1 MIALMKFAPVLLGFA
16 LAQNATTVDSTTYD
30 VVPTPDAVPIDYLMD
45 VEVPVYTI
53 TPGLDSDI
61 IYYASETAIQ
71 AASAQQTESPFSVFV
86 SGFNHYPSLI
96 RSNQYTIDSPQPQT
110 CL

>member
-1 MIALMKFAPVLLGFA
+1 MFALMKLVPVLLGLA
-16 LAQNATTVDSTTYD
+16 LAQNATTGDGTTSD

-61 IYYASETAIQ
+61 IYYTSEIAIQ

-86 SGFNHYPSLI
+86 SGLNLHPGLMI
-96 RSNQYTIDSPQPQT
+96 SN
-110 CL
+110 